1 MGPAATLPTCGG
13 VSNREPF
20 ARPNDRYTLS
30 FHVLFFALAAPLARD
45 WRGHFPWGPQVNGAL
60 PLCAPPRRW
69 SHICRTSGTFF
80 EAPLSLPDAPA
91 ISPMLHED
99 GASGS
104 AHAHASSVASAAAA
118 DCGGNTGALD
128 TGEAMD
134 AAHCETCA
142 MCQTCHTVAVL
153 QPAGLPTVP
162 QISPRSPSAAMHRF
176 ASAERALF
184 LKPPIS

>member
-1 MGPAATLPTCGG
+1 LK
-13 VSNREPF
+13 R
-20 ARPNDRYTLS
+20 RYHYQMRRW
-30 FHVLFFALAAPLARD
+30 FFVLLILL
-45 WRGHFPWGPQVNGAL
+45 L
-60 PLCAPPRRW
+60 PLRGLIGDAMATQMAMPG
-69 SHICRTSGTFF
+69 HH
-80 EAPLSLPDAPA
+80 APA

-104 AHAHASSVASAAAA
+104 AHAHASSV
-118 DCGGNTGALD
+118 
-128 TGEAMD
+128 GEAMD

>member
-1 MGPAATLPTCGG
+1 LK
-13 VSNREPF
+13 R
-20 ARPNDRYTLS
+20 RYHYQMRRW
-30 FHVLFFALAAPLARD
+30 FFVLLILL
-45 WRGHFPWGPQVNGAL
+45 L
-60 PLCAPPRRW
+60 PLRGLIGDAMATQMAMPG
-69 SHICRTSGTFF
+69 HH
-80 EAPLSLPDAPA
+80 APA